1 MKFISSASLFTLW
14 LTSGVLSPVFAGEST
29 AACSDLL
36 DHEVRKLGS
45 EQRVNLCEEY
55 AGKVV
60 LVVNTASKCAYTPQY
75 EGLEALHEKY
85 RDRGLVVLGFPSNDF
100 GAQEPGSNARI
111 AEFCRTEFGIEFPMF
126 EKSPVSGRDAN
137 PLFADLARRT
147 GQPPAW
153 NFHKYLID
161 RRGMT
166 VLSFESGVAPQSRA
180 LVDRIEQL
188 LAERPAP

>member
-100 GAQEPGSNARI
+100 GAQEPGTEKQI
-111 AEFCRTEFGIEFPMF
+111 QDFCRLTYSVKFPMF
-126 EKSPVSGRDAN
+126 AKTRVSEANADALYQGLGTAAGRY
-137 PLFADLARRT
+137 PR
-147 GQPPAW
+147 W
-153 NFHKYLID
+153 NFHKYLLD
-161 RRGMT
+161 REGKLVADFSSAT
-166 VLSFESGVAPQSRA
+166 KPESETLIRA
-180 LVDRIEQL
+180 IEAL
-188 LAERPAP
+188 L